1 MASIPA
7 IISDLEYGRAELL
20 KSIEGLSQRELT
32 EVPIYPGWTVK
43 DILAHILGWDE
54 RTVQILPLILQNR
67 ASEVTGVEVEEHNRE
82 TVQAWQDK
90 SLADVLSAMSTSHH
104 QIIQLL
110 APLDHKEIDLR
121 RDRRGRP
128 ITIRSYVLD
137 VMIEHERQ
145 HAAEINQWRKE
156 LDQAID
162 PTAIKTVLAR
172 NRAEFTTVLA
182 DLNETDVLEKGAIG
196 RWSVKDVV
204 SHLAEWEWRMLSAAR
219 HIYDPSIPGIV
230 PVVDD
235 DEWNELLVNRRAA
248 NSWPEELDYWRKTSQ
263 AVDAFIIKL
272 KPADW
277 RLRGPYPW
285 ANDQGTIAE
294 LVSQMAEHY
303 TGHLPELARWRNER
317 KALKPRLK
325 PWIRWKFDEEAAGPL
340 KKAFA
345 ASIRR
350 SGRVLNIVRLMS
362 LRPSALLAS
371 MRLYTTTVRRSSGGL
386 GRPEREMIGVVVSQL
401 NDCPYCLQ
409 SGLRTLRLE
418 LGLNEDLVARL
429 AENWRTAG
437 LSEPVLAVL
446 GFAEKL
452 TRQPGHMSQDD
463 VRELRRH
470 GYNDEE
476 ILDIAQVTAL
486 FNYAT
491 RVSNALGI
499 PPEEFMTPW
508 PREEGDWS

>member
-7 IISDLEYGRAELL
+7 IISDLEYGRTELL
-20 KSIEGLSQRELT
+20 KSIEGLSQRELS
-32 EVPIYPGWTVK
+32 EIPIYPGWTVK

-67 ASEVTGVEVEEHNRE
+67 ASEVTGIEVDEHNRE
-82 TVQAWQDK
+82 SINAWRDK
-90 SLADVLSAMSTSHH
+90 TLADVLTAIRTSHQ
-104 QIIQLL
+104 QIIHIL
-110 APLDHKEIDLR
+110 APIDHKEIDLR

-145 HAAEINQWRKE
+145 HAAEIYQWRKQ
-156 LDQAID
+156 LDQVID
-162 PTAIKTVLAR
+162 PLAIETALAR
-172 NRAEFTTVLA
+172 NRAEFAAVLA
-182 DLNETDVLEKGAIG
+182 DLNDTGVLEKGAIG

-204 SHLAEWEWRMLSAAR
+204 GHLAEWEWRMLSAAR

-235 DEWNELLVNRRAA
+235 DEWNELLVSRRAA
-248 NSWPEELDYWRKTSQ
+248 YSWPEELDYWRKASQ
-263 AVDAFIIKL
+263 AVDAFVAKL

-294 LVSQMAEHY
+294 LVTQMAEHY
-303 TGHLPELARWRNER
+303 TDHLPDLAGWRNER
-317 KALKPRLK
+317 KALKPRLR
-325 PWIRWKFDEEAAGPL
+325 PWISWKFDEEAAGPL

-371 MRLYTTTVRRSSGGL
+371 MRLYTATVRRSSGRL

-401 NDCPYCLQ
+401 NGCPYCLQ

-418 LGLNEDLVARL
+418 LGLNETVLDRL
-429 AENWRTAG
+429 ADNWRTAD
-437 LSEPVLAVL
+437 LPEPVLAVL

-452 TRQPGHMSQDD
+452 TRQPDHMSQDD

-470 GYNDEE
+470 GYSDEE

-486 FNYAT
+486 FNYVT

-508 PREEGDWS
+508 PREEGDWN